1 MDLRLAECGIFASLN
16 RLKGTLMITTAIRF
30 AAVLALIGAFFHG
43 CAQVKETGRT
53 IGHTTRDV
61 TTEIGHGARDVTR
74 EIGHGTRDAV
84 REIGEGT
91 RDATKA
97 AAEQVKKVVRPERES
112 SEY

>member
-1 MDLRLAECGIFASLN
+1 MAAESKSMFNPGMKMVCGLIFA
-16 RLKGTLMITTAIRF
+16 
-30 AAVLALIGAFFHG
+30 IGLLPA
-43 CAQVKETGRT
+43 CAQIKETFRT

-84 REIGEGT
+84 RQVGDGT
-91 RDATKA
+91 RDATKT
-97 AAEQVKKVVRPERES
+97 AAEEVKKVVKPAPAS

>member
-1 MDLRLAECGIFASLN
+1 MVR
-16 RLKGTLMITTAIRF
+16 TAIRF
-30 AAVLALIGAFFHG
+30 ISVLAAAGIFFHG

-74 EIGHGTRDAV
+74 EIGHGTRDVV
-84 REIGEGT
+84 RDIGEGT

-97 AAEQVKKVVRPERES
+97 AAEQVKKVVRPERDS